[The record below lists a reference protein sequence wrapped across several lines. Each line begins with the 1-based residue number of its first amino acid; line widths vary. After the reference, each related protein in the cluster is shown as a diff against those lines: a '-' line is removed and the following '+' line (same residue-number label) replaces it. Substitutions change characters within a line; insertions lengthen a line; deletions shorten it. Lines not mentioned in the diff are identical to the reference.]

1 MQNKKKKI
9 IALSVGIVLT
19 VVIGLIAYWLIHY
32 YFHNEYR
39 DVLSSYEYEEGTEYS
54 PIKES
59 TSSVEGMELA
69 AENDTLKLYVNAETG
84 DVAIY
89 DKRNE
94 QITYSNPIGADEDG
108 IANVTNKNYLK
119 SQLIIEYFNSSRTQG
134 TMDSYSYCTSLGQL
148 EVEAIE
154 NGIRFIYYI
163 GDLSSK
169 TGVVPQ
175 YISKEA
181 LDAVIAALPED
192 EAKFVSKKYKESTIA
207 ENYYELL
214 ESAVSGASQLRK
226 LNTYFENAGFTEE
239 DYNREMEGSGV
250 EGIIPISFTVPVEY
264 RLNEDAV
271 DVSIPMSAVQEN
283 GGGSIYRIQLLRY
296 FGAAGLEE
304 EGYMLVPNGSGSLI
318 YFNNGK
324 TTAENYSEYVYGIDP
339 LMAEYTVR
347 ENTQDSTMALYGI
360 FRDSSSIFATIEDGA
375 SYAYLTASVSGK
387 INEYNYVYPTFVV
400 RGNDKLAMFGTT
412 GNEADIP
419 IVEKNYY
426 DANITVKY
434 TMLTEENS
442 GYAGAANYYRERL
455 IKEGVLTAQEA
466 TTEDIKFYYDILGGV
481 QMTKYF
487 LGTQYEGLYVMTSFE
502 EAGQIYQDLADNG
515 ITNQVMNFQG
525 WMNGG
530 YYHDVVD
537 QIRIPLS
544 MGGKGDL
551 EDLSALL
558 SENGSSF
565 YADTAFQHVTYISS
579 RYSEG
584 DETSRYYGGGY
595 IAEFG
600 LVNPA
605 TLRQTSGLGYAEN
618 YYYLLSPKFLGRY
631 VDEFVDS
638 MEKYEISGISLRDLG
653 NELHSDKKRTNVIT
667 REEALD
673 VVLDS
678 LTKLE
683 GTEKNILLNAAND
696 YAFGYA
702 DDIINAPLSA
712 NDYFIVDETVPFY
725 SMLIHGCIDYS
736 GTVINLSDTVDRT
749 EIVLNL
755 LETGAA
761 PHFVFTWENS
771 SDIKNTALNRYY
783 ATTYEH
789 WKEDALSIYEE
800 VNAVL
805 KNVNGASI
813 VNHQILDNDVRVVTY
828 SNGVIIYINNSETEQ
843 VVDGVSVPAKGYGIG
858 GTK

>member
-9 IALSVGIVLT
+9 IVLSVGILLAVI
-19 VVIGLIAYWLIHY
+19 IGLVAYWLVHF
-32 YFHNEYR
+32 YFFNEYR
-39 DVLSSYEYEEGTEYS
+39 DVLSSYEYEEGTEYA

-59 TSSVEGMELA
+59 TSDVDGMELA
-69 AENDTLKLYVNAETG
+69 EENDLLKLYVNTETG
-84 DVAIY
+84 EVAIY
-89 DKRNE
+89 DKRNA
-94 QITYSNPIGADEDG
+94 QITYSNPVNADDDG
-108 IANVTNKNYLK
+108 IANITNKNYLK
-119 SQLIIEYFNSSRTQG
+119 SQLIVEYFNTSRTQG
-134 TMDSYSYCTSLGQL
+134 TFDSYSYCTALGQL
-148 EVEAIE
+148 EVEKIE
-154 NGIRFIYYI
+154 NGIRFIYHI

-169 TGVVPQ
+169 TGIVPQ
-175 YISKEA
+175 YISKAA

-192 EAKFVSKKYKESTIA
+192 EAKFVSKKFKESTIA
-207 ENYYELL
+207 EDYYELL
-214 ESAVSGASQLRK
+214 ESAASGASQLRK
-226 LNTYFENAGFTEE
+226 LNTYFGNAGFTEE
-239 DYNREMEGSGV
+239 DYTREMEGSGV
-250 EGIIPISFTVPVEY
+250 EGIIPISFTVPLEY
-264 RLNEDAV
+264 RLNGDAV
-271 DVSIPMSAVQEN
+271 DVSLPMSAVVEN
-283 GGGSIYRIQLLRY
+283 GGGSIYRIQFLRY
-296 FGAAGLEE
+296 FGAAGIDE

-324 TTAENYSEYVYGIDP
+324 TTAENYSEYIYGIDP

-347 ENTQDSTMALYGI
+347 ENTQDNTMALYGI
-360 FRDSSSIFATIEDGA
+360 FRENSSVFATVEDGA

-400 RGNDKLAMFGTT
+400 RGNDKLSMFGTT

-434 TMLTEENS
+434 TMLTEENA
-442 GYAGAANYYRERL
+442 GYAGAANYYRQRL
-455 IKEGVLTAQEA
+455 VEAGVLTGQEA
-466 TTEDIKFYYDILGGV
+466 ATEDIKFYYDILGGV
-481 QMTKYF
+481 AMTKYF
-487 LGTQYEGLYVMTSFE
+487 LGTQYDGMYVMTSFD
-502 EAGQIYQDLADNG
+502 EAGQIYQDLVDNG

-530 YYHDVVD
+530 YYHDVVN
-537 QIRIPLS
+537 QIWVPLS
-544 MGGKGDL
+544 MGGKGGL

-558 SENGSSF
+558 SENGSVF
-565 YADTAFQHVTYISS
+565 YADTAFQHVTYISD
-579 RYSEG
+579 RYREG

-618 YYYLLSPKFLGRY
+618 YYFLLSPKFLGRY
-631 VDEFVDS
+631 VNEFVDS
-638 MEKYEISGISLRDLG
+638 MEDYEISGISLRDLG

-683 GTEKNILLNAAND
+683 GTEKNILLNSAND

-702 DDIINAPLSA
+702 DDIINVPLSA

-725 SMLIHGCIDYS
+725 EMLIHGYIDYA
-736 GTVINLSDTVDRT
+736 GGVINLSDSVDVAGT
-749 EIVLNL
+749 ILNL
-755 LETGAA
+755 IETGAS
-761 PHFVFTWENS
+761 PHFVFTWES
-771 SDIKNTALNRYY
+771 SSEIKNTGLNRYY
-783 ATTYEH
+783 ATTYEN
-789 WKEDALSIYEE
+789 WKEDAFTIYEE
-800 VNAVL
+800 VNNVL

-813 VNHQILDNDVRVVTY
+813 INHEILENGVRVVTY
-828 SNGVIIYINNSETEQ
+828 SNDVVIYVNNTDADQ
-843 VVDGVSVPAKGYGIG
+843 TVDGVSVPAKGYGIG